1 VICGTP
7 DLRSDELVTDVSC
20 DTRTLLSSFQE
31 TPMTHL
37 PTPMQ
42 TAVARQWLEA
52 SDAKLD
58 RAQRALLATIDGRRN
73 IVELESVARAMG
85 LAPATFEQLRH
96 QGLIDFPGEFPP
108 VDPRVSSGE
117 H

>member
-1 VICGTP
+1 MN
-7 DLRSDELVTDVSC
+7 
-20 DTRTLLSSFQE
+20 Q
-31 TPMTHL
+31 L

-52 SDAKLD
+52 SDMQLD
-58 RAQRALLATIDGRRN
+58 RVQRALLATIDGRRN

-85 LAPATFEQLRH
+85 FAPATLEHLRR
-96 QGLIDFPGEFPP
+96 QGLIEFHVEAGSPAG
-108 VDPRVSSGE
+108 S

>member
-1 VICGTP
+1 
-7 DLRSDELVTDVSC
+7 
-20 DTRTLLSSFQE
+20 
-31 TPMTHL
+31 MTQL

-52 SDAKLD
+52 SDTKLD
-58 RAQRALLATIDGRRN
+58 RVQRALLATIDGRRN

-85 LAPATFEQLRH
+85 LAPATIERLRH
-96 QGLIDFPGEFPP
+96 QGLIDFPAAPLGASAG
-108 VDPRVSSGE
+108 VVGGD